1 MSQPAIS
8 LRQMG
13 AGPAG
18 KSGYD
23 GWTPMFAVVADG
35 DRRVQQVVGWTG
47 GQGDI
52 PAIGWF
58 VGPNGFVE
66 TVSEATDIRGPKGD
80 PGRVITPGS
89 VTNDLL
95 APMPAKTILGN
106 ATAAEANA
114 GYLTPSEVRALVLD
128 AGSITTTMLADG
140 AVTSDK
146 ITTGAVTSDKITT
159 GAVTS
164 DKITT
169 GAVSNDKLASMVAGR
184 LKGLPSGA
192 LDGPPQDLTGADAW
206 GIVGS
211 AGKAT
216 TEQAENGIDDTQF
229 MTSAKVLSAIQARN
243 PALLLSVG
251 WQKLPSG
258 LILQWGIYSGGVGG
272 ASITFP
278 ITFPAGALSI
288 VLTEVSNTTTH
299 ILSCTIAN
307 FSASG
312 FSAIRLYLQGSGA
325 IGYGGEQIHW
335 MALGV

>member
-23 GWTPMFAVVADG
+23 GWTPIFAMIADG
-35 DRRVQQVVGWTG
+35 DRRVQQIIDWTG
-47 GQGDI
+47 GQGSKPI
-52 PAIGWF
+52 IGWF
-58 VGPNGFVE
+58 VGPLGPVE
-66 TVSEATDIRGPKGD
+66 TIAEATDIRGQKGD
-80 PGRVITPGS
+80 PGPAVTPGS

-95 APMPAKTILGN
+95 APVPAKTILGN

-128 AGSITTTMLADG
+128 AGSISEVRALVLDAGSITTTMLAD
-140 AVTSDK
+140 
-146 ITTGAVTSDKITT
+146 

-258 LILQWGIYSGGVGG
+258 LILQWGRYSGGVGD

-288 VLTEVSNTTTH
+288 VLTEVSSSTTN
-299 ILSCTIAN
+299 IFSCTIAN

-312 FSAIRLYLQGSGA
+312 FSAIRLYSPGSGA
-325 IGYGGEQIHW
+325 IGYGGEPIHW

>member
-80 PGRVITPGS
+80 PGRAITPGS

-128 AGSITTTMLADG
+128 AGSITTTMLAD
-140 AVTSDK
+140 
-146 ITTGAVTSDKITT
+146 GAVTSDKITT

-288 VLTEVSNTTTH
+288 VLTEVSSSTTN
-299 ILSCTIAN
+299 IFSCTIAN

-312 FSAIRLYLQGSGA
+312 FSAIRLYSPGSGA
-325 IGYGGEQIHW
+325 IGYGGEPIHW

>member
-80 PGRVITPGS
+80 PGRAITPGS

-146 ITTGAVTSDKITT
+146 ITTGAV
-159 GAVTS
+159 
-164 DKITT
+164 
-169 GAVSNDKLASMVAGR
+169 SNDKLASMVAGR
-184 LKGLPSGA
+184 IKGLPSGA

-258 LILQWGIYSGGVGG
+258 LILQWGTYSGGVGG

-288 VLTEVSNTTTH
+288 VLTEVSSSTTN
-299 ILSCTIAN
+299 IFSCTIAN

-312 FSAIRLYLQGSGA
+312 FSAIRLYSPGSGA
-325 IGYGGEQIHW
+325 IGYGGEPIHW

>member
-23 GWTPMFAVVADG
+23 GWTPIFAMIADG
-35 DRRVQQVVGWTG
+35 DRRVQQIIDWTG
-47 GQGDI
+47 GQGSKPI
-52 PAIGWF
+52 IGWF
-58 VGPNGFVE
+58 VGPLGPVE
-66 TVSEATDIRGPKGD
+66 TIAEATDIRGPKGD
-80 PGRVITPGS
+80 PGPAVTPGS

-128 AGSITTTMLADG
+128 AGSITTTMLAD
-140 AVTSDK
+140 
-146 ITTGAVTSDKITT
+146 

-258 LILQWGIYSGGVGG
+258 LILQWGICSGGVGG

-288 VLTEVSNTTTH
+288 VLTGASSSTTN
-299 ILSCTIAN
+299 IFSCTISN
-307 FSASG
+307 LSASG
-312 FSAIRLYLQGSGA
+312 FSAIRLYSPGTGG
-325 IGYGGEQIHW
+325 IGLGGETFFW
-335 MALGV
+335 VALGV

>member
-128 AGSITTTMLADG
+128 AGSITTTMLAD
-140 AVTSDK
+140 
-146 ITTGAVTSDKITT
+146 

>member
-80 PGRVITPGS
+80 PGRAVTPGS

-128 AGSITTTMLADG
+128 AGSITTTMLAD
-140 AVTSDK
+140 
-146 ITTGAVTSDKITT
+146 

-288 VLTEVSNTTTH
+288 VLTEVSSSTTN
-299 ILSCTIAN
+299 IFSCTIAN

-312 FSAIRLYLQGSGA
+312 FSAIRLYSPGSGY
-325 IGYGGEQIHW
+325 IGYGGEPIHW